1 MEDQVVETL
10 VTELQAIDFQPLIDS
25 LIPYF
30 IVFVVCFGIVIA
42 LLIVLIFAKGFQS
55 NAR

>member
-1 MEDQVVETL
+1 MEELVVETFPT
-10 VTELQAIDFQPLIDS
+10 VDFQPLIDF
-25 LIPYF
+25 LEPYF
-30 IVFVVCFGIVIA
+30 VVLLFSFGVIIA

>member
-1 MEDQVVETL
+1 MEELVVETL
-10 VTELQAIDFQPLIDS
+10 QITDFQPLIDF
-25 LIPYF
+25 LEPYF
-30 IVFVVCFGIVIA
+30 VVSLFSFGVIIA